1 MIQMLARYWWILVL
15 RGILSIIF
23 GIIAFMYP
31 APTLAS
37 LILFFGVWMLVDG
50 IFMIGNALFN
60 HSVIN
65 DWILEFMFGLLS
77 LLLGAMV
84 LSAPGI
90 TAFVVV
96 MYAAIWFTIRG
107 IGDIVYA
114 IKLRKLIPNEALMI
128 LGGFLSV
135 LVGFMI
141 LWNPASG
148 ALALLWLIAGYAV
161 IFGFMAI
168 ALGLKLRSMRQLE
181 S

>member
-1 MIQMLARYWWILVL
+1 MVHMLARYWWMLVL

-31 APTLAS
+31 ASTLAS
-37 LILFFGVWMLVDG
+37 LIIFFGVWMLVDG
-50 IFMIGNALFN
+50 IFMIGNALFSR
-60 HSVIN
+60 SVIN
-65 DWILEFMFGLLS
+65 DWVLELMFGLLS
-77 LLLGAMV
+77 VLLGAMV

-90 TAFVVV
+90 TALVAVI
-96 MYAAIWFTIRG
+96 YGALWFMIRG

-128 LGGFLSV
+128 LGGLLSV

-148 ALALLWLIAGYAV
+148 ALVLLWLIAGYAV

-168 ALGLKLRSMRQLE
+168 ALGIKLRSMRQLE